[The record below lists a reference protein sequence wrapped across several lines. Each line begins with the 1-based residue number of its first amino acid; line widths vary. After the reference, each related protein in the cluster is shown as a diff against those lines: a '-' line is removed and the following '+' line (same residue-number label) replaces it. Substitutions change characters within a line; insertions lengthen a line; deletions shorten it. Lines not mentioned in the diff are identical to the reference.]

1 MVCLLWLL
9 VALSFKIVTSLF
21 IFIYMLI
28 FGVTFD
34 HSFHSNI
41 SSNMQKKN
49 TIMYPLVIQTDKT
62 RLLMYLIIIKSETY

>member
-1 MVCLLWLL
+1 
-9 VALSFKIVTSLF
+9 
-21 IFIYMLI
+21 MLI

-49 TIMYPLVIQTDKT
+49 TIMYPLVIQKLQSNIGYLLFFIKLNGKKQLK
-62 RLLMYLIIIKSETY
+62 RLIKMCKKV